1 MTEEKVNEY
10 CKEYINWLKLR
21 QNDGITSF
29 VSNNLSEFYLV
40 ACVVEENLREYE
52 DAREVQYDANTFY
65 KMNFFDKID
74 IIQNFFKSINMKI
87 DVEKCIKDG
96 TIRSFY
102 IDFKGDNVEQYMKG
116 HGNAD
121 ENGNVDVMVPN
132 SGLALDMVIM
142 MHELSH
148 SLHRLTMN
156 CNKQTAIVSEAIAL
170 YTELQSYD
178 YLNNLGYT
186 NESKFFKVYRMKKVH
201 EYASLILI
209 VLTYINFGNVT
220 QENFNKL
227 FDDKDYYKTLEGIKS
242 KEDFYKIESNM
253 NYVFGLL
260 LATYMYETVKNDFSF
275 TENINILNKKIKYS
289 SFNDNLETIGITKFD
304 QETILNLSSFMKEY
318 NKENGIIKK

>member
-52 DAREVQYDANTFY
+52 DTREVQYDTNTFY

-74 IIQNFFKSINMKI
+74 IIKNFFKSINMKI
-87 DVEKCIKDG
+87 DVEKRVKDG

-102 IDFKGDNVEQYMKG
+102 IDFKDDNVEQYMKG

-148 SLHRLTMN
+148 SLHGLTMN
-156 CNKQTAIVSEAIAL
+156 CNKQMAIMSEAISL

-178 YLNNLGYT
+178 YLNNLGYI
-186 NESKFFKVYRMKKVH
+186 NEARFFKVYRMKKVH

-209 VLTYINFGNVT
+209 VLTYINFGNIT

-227 FDDKDYYKTLEGIKS
+227 FAGKDYYKTLEGIKS

-253 NYVFGLL
+253 NYIFGLL
-260 LATYMYETVKNDFSF
+260 LATYMYEMVENDFSF
-275 TENINILNKKIKYS
+275 TENINILNKKIKHS
-289 SFNDNLETIGITKFD
+289 SFNDNLQTIGITKFD